1 MKFGV
6 IKMTE
11 VYLKRGEENDV
22 YAGHLWI
29 YDNEVARI
37 NGEYMPGDIVD
48 VLSLPGF
55 FVGRGYINPRS
66 KILVRILT
74 QDKEPIDRAFLQ
86 KRLAAAFNL
95 RKKLGL
101 DNSYRV
107 VFGEADLLP
116 ALIVDKFADCLV
128 IQTLALGIDRMKANI
143 IEILKE
149 EFNPRCIYERNDVP
163 LREKEGLP
171 QQTGAI
177 FGKSPGIVEIEENGV
192 KLLVDIE
199 RGQKTGYFL
208 DQRENRAAI
217 EPFVKDAEVLDCFC
231 HTGGFALH
239 AAKFGAKSIEAVDI
253 SADALALAQKN
264 AALNGFE
271 NIKYIEANVFDLLNE
286 YQKLRRTFDTIILD
300 PPAFCKTKSALPG
313 AYRGYK
319 EINLR
324 AMKLLNPGGFLITC
338 SCSHF
343 MTPELFLKMLNESA
357 VDIKRQARIIEIRY
371 QAKDHPIAVNADES
385 LYLKCVILQVF

>member
-1 MKFGV
+1 MA
-6 IKMTE
+6 E

-128 IQTLALGIDRMKANI
+128 IQTLALGIDRMKVDI

-171 QQTGAI
+171 QQTGVI
-177 FGKSPGIVEIEENGV
+177 FGESPGIVEIEENGV

-286 YQKLRRTFDTIILD
+286 YQKSKRAYDTIILD

-324 AMKLLNPGGFLITC
+324 AMKLLKPGGFLITC

>member
-1 MKFGV
+1 MA
-6 IKMTE
+6 E

-128 IQTLALGIDRMKANI
+128 IQTLALGIDRMKADI

-171 QQTGAI
+171 QQTGVI
-177 FGKSPGIVEIEENGV
+177 FGESPGIVEIEENGV

-286 YQKLRRTFDTIILD
+286 YQKSKRAYDTIILD

-324 AMKLLNPGGFLITC
+324 AMKLLKSGGFLITC

>member
-1 MKFGV
+1 MA
-6 IKMTE
+6 E

-128 IQTLALGIDRMKANI
+128 IQTLALGIDRMKADI

-286 YQKLRRTFDTIILD
+286 YQKSKRAYDTIILD

-324 AMKLLNPGGFLITC
+324 AMKLLKSGGFLITC